1 MPAGSASP
9 GRSSA
14 ARRPSP
20 SSRRMFRSLL
30 RVAIP
35 VALGTLATQLTNM
48 IDVVSLQ
55 KCLAIV
61 MERSGDIVEGMYA
74 AQIAA
79 DGTTDVLG
87 FLTGNRGAVVTFT
100 NLVPNVTLTFG
111 ISALPLIT
119 SAWAL
124 RDKRRLKSTVSLVL
138 RITMLVAT
146 PCGIGLSVL
155 ARPIMRMSMTT

>member
-1 MPAGSASP
+1 
-9 GRSSA
+9 
-14 ARRPSP
+14 
-20 SSRRMFRSLL
+20 
-30 RVAIP
+30 
-35 VALGTLATQLTNM
+35 M

-119 SAWAL
+119 SAWGA
-124 RDKRRLKSTVSLVL
+124 
-138 RITMLVAT
+138 A
-146 PCGIGLSVL
+146 G
-155 ARPIMRMSMTT
+155 